1 MGARLRKVLSANMP
15 EFELPDLADVRAAAA
30 RIASYARV
38 TPVLRDAAL
47 DELAGA
53 QLHFKC
59 EHLQCGGAF
68 KFRGACNAVWS
79 LAQDEARRGVVTHSS
94 GNHGAA
100 LALAARTRCIP
111 AHVVVPE
118 GAVRAKL
125 ANIEAAGATLHFC
138 APTLAAREETCAR
151 VARETGA
158 TLVHPYVD
166 PRVIAGQ
173 GTAALELL
181 SQIPDL
187 EVVIAPVGGGGLMSG
202 CAIVGRALAPGI
214 ALLGAEPAGAD
225 DAARSLQAGHRVTD
239 VVPHTV
245 CDGLRATIGA
255 INFAALRMHAVEIV
269 TVDDPQTLEA
279 MRMLWTRLKQTV
291 EPSSAVVLAALL
303 AQRDRHRGKKIGLI
317 LSGGNVDLDPLFAQ
331 SFPEVH

>member
-1 MGARLRKVLSANMP
+1 MP
-15 EFELPDLADVRAAAA
+15 EFELPNLADVRAAAA
-30 RIASYARV
+30 RIAPHARV
-38 TPVLRDAAL
+38 TPVFRDATL

-59 EHLQCGGAF
+59 EHLQIGGAF
-68 KFRGACNAVWS
+68 KFRGACNAVWA
-79 LAQDEARRGVVTHSS
+79 LTQDEACRGVATHSS

-100 LALAARTRCIP
+100 LALAARTRGIP

-125 ANIEAAGATLHFC
+125 ANIEAAGAILHFC

-151 VARETGA
+151 IARETGA
-158 TLVHPYVD
+158 ALVHPYAD

-187 EVVIAPVGGGGLMSG
+187 DVVVVPVGGGGLMSG
-202 CAIVGRALAPGI
+202 CAIVVRALSPEI
-214 ALLGAEPAGAD
+214 VLLGAEPAGAD
-225 DAARSLQAGHRVTD
+225 DAARSLQAGHRVID

-245 CDGLRATIGA
+245 CDGLRATIGE
-255 INFAALRMHAVEIV
+255 INFEVLRTHAIEIV
-269 TVDDPQTLEA
+269 TVDDPQTLAA
-279 MRMLWTRLKQTV
+279 MRLLWTHLKQTV

-303 AQRDRHRGKKIGLI
+303 SRAARHRGKKIGLI
-317 LSGGNVDLDPLFAQ
+317 LSGGNVDLDRLFAQ
-331 SFPEVH
+331 FFPEVH